1 MRHGKKLNHLSR
13 QSGHRKSML
22 ANMAC
27 SLIEHKRINTTVAK
41 AKALKQ
47 FVEPLI
53 TKSKEDT
60 THNRRICFAYL
71 RSKYAVTDLFRDVAA
86 KVGDRPGGY
95 TRIIKMGNRLGDNAD
110 MAMIELVDFN
120 ELYNGGKK
128 EEKKGRTRRAKKS
141 SAAEKTVV
149 AETATPSP
157 IVEEMTPIVDDEATE
172 VVTNQSEQLEN
183 TSEVVEDS
191 NESEQAEQAEQV
203 PVAEVDET
211 VAEETTPIVDD
222 EATEVVT
229 NQSEQL
235 EDTSE
240 VVEDSNESEQAEQ
253 VPVAEVD
260 ETVADETPDTP
271 AADEESKEEE
281 A

>member
-1 MRHGKKLNHLSR
+1 MRHGKKVNHLSR
-13 QSGHRKSML
+13 QTGHRKSML

-27 SLIEHKRINTTVAK
+27 SLIEHKRIITTVAK

-71 RSKYAVTDLFRDVAA
+71 RNKYAVTDLFRDVAA

-141 SAAEKTVV
+141 AAPV
-149 AETATPSP
+149 ATPAAP
-157 IVEEMTPIVDDEATE
+157 APVVEEVAPIIEEAAPAVD
-172 VVTNQSEQLEN
+172 
-183 TSEVVEDS
+183 EVVETPAAEVVDS
-191 NESEQAEQAEQV
+191 SVSEQAEQTPAAEV
-203 PVAEVDET
+203 EAPTEEVVETPEVVEEAPVAEAEAPAV
-211 VAEETTPIVDD
+211 EETP
-222 EATEVVT
+222 EAPT
-229 NQSEQL
+229 
-235 EDTSE
+235 
-240 VVEDSNESEQAEQ
+240 
-253 VPVAEVD
+253 
-260 ETVADETPDTP
+260 
-271 AADEESKEEE
+271 ADEESKEEE